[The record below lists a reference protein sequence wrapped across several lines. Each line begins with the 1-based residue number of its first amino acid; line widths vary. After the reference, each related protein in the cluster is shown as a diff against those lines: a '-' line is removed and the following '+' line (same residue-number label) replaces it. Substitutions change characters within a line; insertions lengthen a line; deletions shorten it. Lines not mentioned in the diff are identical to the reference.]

1 MEVFIVQAEYL
12 DLTRMTPY
20 ENKFCCGASMNY
32 ELAKKR
38 CHDTV
43 EEDRQEGTIPEEGG
57 EWNEYGD
64 EFLYEDD
71 STRVLIYVESIDLIE
86 E

>member
-1 MEVFIVQAEYL
+1 MEIFIVQAEYF
-12 DLTRMTPY
+12 DATRMTPH
-20 ENKFCCGASMNY
+20 EDKFCCGASTSY

-38 CHDTV
+38 CRDTV
-43 EEDRQEGTIPEEGG
+43 EEDMGEGIIPKDGG

-64 EFLYEDD
+64 EFLYEGEM
-71 STRVLIYVESIDLIE
+71 TRVLIYVESVDLIE